1 VRANVR
7 FGLTDNNALGS
18 PVSETAA
25 GQSNGMVE
33 AETTR
38 DLLGKKSAMIL
49 NHKLKVIAASKTGF
63 LPVFVRFLKHKLF
76 SIC

>member
-1 VRANVR
+1 MIRNLGILFIRKIFFITTPSAPVRANVR
-7 FGLTDNNALGS
+7 FGLTDNHALGS

-38 DLLGKKSAMIL
+38 DLLG
-49 NHKLKVIAASKTGF
+49 G
-63 LPVFVRFLKHKLF
+63 
-76 SIC
+76 